1 MSEAKHYRDKL
12 PGMITL
18 ATEAVKSA
26 DDAQVINVLYP
37 LLKRYHL
44 KREGKM
50 LEDTLL
56 DEWIEDLN
64 QWPPDLIAL
73 ACQNWRRNDRRGFA
87 PRASGQL
94 MASVED
100 IMKNRQRILS
110 RAQTVLQILEDDE
123 ANQTD
128 PGDMITGEQMKD
140 LQKIVGGSDRIGYE
154 IPKRMTDG
162 NEAERKRELD
172 RRKAEF
178 LASMNQPE

>member
-1 MSEAKHYRDKL
+1 
-12 PGMITL
+12 MITL
-18 ATEAVKSA
+18 ATQAVQGA

-44 KREGKM
+44 KREGKL

-64 QWPPDLIAL
+64 QWPADLIAL

-94 MASVED
+94 MASVSD
-100 IMKNRQRILS
+100 IMTNRRRILT
-110 RAQTVLQILEDDE
+110 RAQVVLQILEDDE
-123 ANQTD
+123 ANQTA
-128 PGDMITGEQMKD
+128 PEEMITGEQAAK
-140 LQKIVGGSDRIGYE
+140 LQRIVGGSGRIGYE
-154 IPKRMTDG
+154 IPKRMTIS
-162 NEAERKRELD
+162 NEADRQRELD

-178 LASMNQPE
+178 LASMNQPD